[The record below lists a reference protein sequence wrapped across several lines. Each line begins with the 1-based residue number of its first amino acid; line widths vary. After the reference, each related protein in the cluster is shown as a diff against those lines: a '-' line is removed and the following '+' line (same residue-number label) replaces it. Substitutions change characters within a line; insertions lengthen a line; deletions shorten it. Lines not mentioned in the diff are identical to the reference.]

1 MKKAL
6 ITGSSR
12 GIGRAIAI
20 KLHEKGFK
28 VFINYS
34 NSKELA
40 EELASELGTIAVKA
54 DVSDFEQVRQM
65 FDEIGDVD
73 LLVNNAG
80 ISHYGLMTDTTS
92 DDFHKLFAVNV
103 EGVFNCCKCA
113 VPYMVRQKSGNI
125 INISSICGTKGASYE
140 TIYSATKGAVISFST
155 ALSKELGI
163 SGIRVNVVAP
173 GIIDT
178 EMMSDFSDEERIFL
192 REQISLGRFGTA
204 EDVANIVAFL
214 ASDDSSFITGQVI
227 SPDGGFLL

>member
-20 KLHEKGFK
+20 KLHEKGYK

-34 NSKELA
+34 GSAELA
-40 EELASELGTIAVKA
+40 ENLAHELNTIAIKA
-54 DVSDFEQVRQM
+54 DVSDFTQVEAM
-65 FDEIGDVD
+65 FKETGDID

-80 ISHYGLMTDTTS
+80 IAFAGLITDTS
-92 DDFHKLFAVNV
+92 AEQWRKLFAVNV
-103 EGVFNCCKCA
+103 DGVFNCTKAA
-113 VPYMVRQKSGNI
+113 VPYMIREKCGTI

-140 TIYSATKGAVISFST
+140 SAYSATKGAILSFST
-155 ALSKELGI
+155 SLAKELAP

-173 GIIDT
+173 GVIETD
-178 EMMSDFSDEERIFL
+178 MMGDFSDDERAYLKQNIGL
-192 REQISLGRFGTA
+192 NRFGTP

-214 ASDDSSFITGQVI
+214 ASDEASYITGQII
-227 SPDGGFLL
+227 SPDGGFIM